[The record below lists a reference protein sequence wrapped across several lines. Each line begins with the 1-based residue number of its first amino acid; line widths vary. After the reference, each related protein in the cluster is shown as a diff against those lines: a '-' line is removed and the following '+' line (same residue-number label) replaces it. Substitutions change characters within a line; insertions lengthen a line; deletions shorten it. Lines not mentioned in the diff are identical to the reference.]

1 MNLNNNQVTN
11 LQMLKNIPHMHYL
24 YISHNKVN
32 DITPLDHFKE
42 LDFFDYS
49 FNQIS
54 DISSINNLTE
64 LRYGDI
70 NSQAIY
76 LPSQTIKKVNL
87 LSLLIQ

>member
-1 MNLNNNQVTN
+1 MKNLSVS
-11 LQMLKNIPHMHYL
+11 I

-76 LPSQTIKKVNL
+76 LQSQTIKKVNL